1 MGFEDRIP
9 EKIGDTGQRVDERLA
24 LWQAITESFETEGAE
39 GVEEELAGRIN
50 DIRKRANAVLG
61 KLKAML

>member
-9 EKIGDTGQRVDERLA
+9 EKIEAMGQRVDERLA
-24 LWQAITESFETEGAE
+24 LWQAITESFEAEGAE
-39 GVEEELAGRIN
+39 GVEEELASRIN
-50 DIRKRANAVLG
+50 DIRNRSNAVLD

>member
-9 EKIGDTGQRVDERLA
+9 EKIEAIGQRVDERLA
-24 LWQAITESFETEGAE
+24 LWQAITKSFEAEGAE
-39 GVEEELAGRIN
+39 GLEEELAGRMN
-50 DIRKRANAVLG
+50 DIHKKFNDVLD

>member
-9 EKIGDTGQRVDERLA
+9 EKIEAMGQRVDERLA
-24 LWQAITESFETEGAE
+24 LWQAITEAFEAEGAE
-39 GVEEELAGRIN
+39 GVEDDLAGRMN

>member
-9 EKIGDTGQRVDERLA
+9 EKIEAMGQRVDERLA
-24 LWQAITESFETEGAE
+24 LWQAITESFEAEGAE

-50 DIRKRANAVLG
+50 DIRKRSNAVLD